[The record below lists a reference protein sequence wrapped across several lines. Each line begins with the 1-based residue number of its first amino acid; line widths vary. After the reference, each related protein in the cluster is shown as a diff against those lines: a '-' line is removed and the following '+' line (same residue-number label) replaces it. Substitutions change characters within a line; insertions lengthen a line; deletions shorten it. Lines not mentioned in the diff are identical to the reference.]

1 MHKKVRLSLIALLVV
16 VLLVAAAT
24 AFAQV
29 MNWRTHLTSAEEV
42 NATVVVDSQAQGQAI
57 FQLNSDGTALEYHLN
72 VANIDNVLMSH
83 IHKGAPGT
91 NGPIV
96 VWLYPSAPPA
106 SLIPGRFDGV
116 LAEGTI
122 TSANLVGPLAGHPLS
137 DLVDLLESGGAY
149 VNVHTSQ
156 YPGGEIRGQ
165 VD

>member
-1 MHKKVRLSLIALLVV
+1 MHKVRLSLIALLVV
-16 VLLVAAAT
+16 VLLAAVGT
-24 AFAQV
+24 AVAQV
-29 MNWRTHLTSAEEV
+29 INWRTHLTSDEEV

-57 FQLNSDGTALEYHLN
+57 FQLNEDGTALEYHLN
-72 VANIDNVLMSH
+72 VANIENVLMAH
-83 IHKGAPGT
+83 IHRGAPGT

-106 SLIPGRFDGV
+106 SLIPGHFDGV
-116 LAEGTI
+116 LADGAI
-122 TSANLVGPLAGHPLS
+122 TSANLVGPLAGMQLS
-137 DLVDLLESGGAY
+137 DLVALLESGNAY